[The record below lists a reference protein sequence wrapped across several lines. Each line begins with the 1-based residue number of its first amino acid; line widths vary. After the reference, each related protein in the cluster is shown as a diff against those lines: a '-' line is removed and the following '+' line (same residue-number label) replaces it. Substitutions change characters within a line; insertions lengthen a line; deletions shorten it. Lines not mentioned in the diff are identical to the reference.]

1 MVSAWFDHTGILQ
14 FDDDDAFFIENY
26 GKEWGYYTWE
36 QFVMH
41 AQKAINI
48 AQWKH
53 LDKRLV
59 FIYNHSSV
67 HKKRGD
73 DALDAKKL
81 NLNPGGKQPQ
91 MHNTG
96 L

>member
-41 AQKAINI
+41 AWKAINI

-53 LDKRLV
+53 LDKCLV
-59 FIYNHSSV
+59 SSMITVQFIR
-67 HKKRGD
+67 RGVMM
-73 DALDAKKL
+73 LL
-81 NLNPGGKQPQ
+81 TPRS
-91 MHNTG
+91 
-96 L
+96 

>member
-1 MVSAWFDHTGILQ
+1 MRSKEKKVATSPTREKKRKEPSSI
-14 FDDDDAFFIENY
+14 FFLKLSIDN
-26 GKEWGYYTWE
+26 
-36 QFVMH
+36 V
-41 AQKAINI
+41 
-48 AQWKH
+48 QWKH